1 MRCAAL
7 RVCYKWCVCVTNGAC
22 VFVVGMRVHT
32 HVNGRASCA
41 CVLRARLRLYRV
53 AFHKRWLVQRAGGQI
68 HSCTRLVLHLTPFHP
83 SPPLSTS
90 LHPSPPLSTPLHPS
104 PPLSTHINP
113 LPVATSDC
121 DLLLSVDDLCRLK
134 PALDKAQTK
143 WYELGTRLGF
153 SSQVLHD
160 IEKNVRASEG
170 EGTTFMS
177 AMLEGWGK
185 SLDPALPSWAH
196 LIKCLRD
203 VEEQDVAKE
212 VEELGVCVCVCVCV
226 CVWSKCVCGASACV
240 WSKCVCV
247 EQVRVVCTCVCVYLR
262 CVCIYNI
269 MCLVMCDVWV

>member
-1 MRCAAL
+1 MWVCAECVVL
-7 RVCYKWCVCVTNGAC
+7 RCVCVTNGAC

-90 LHPSPPLSTPLHPS
+90 LHPSPSLSTPLHPS

-212 VEELGVCVCVCVCV
+212 VEELGVCVCVEQVR
-226 CVWSKCVCGASACV
+226 V

-247 EQVRVVCTCVCVYLR
+247 EQVCVCGASACSVHM
-262 CVCIYNI
+262 CVCLLALCVYIQYH
-269 MCLVMCDVWV
+269 VFSDV